1 LFAALFRW
9 RPSPAA
15 TLQPAETPDDDLAGG
30 IMALT
35 VLDAAPFA
43 DDNFLAA
50 VAAATAE
57 GGGGHVSGDA
67 RALCNTGGVECGA
80 KDGKAVAGAFQA
92 GSEARRLRLMAA
104 VGAAAVTATPP
115 APPPVAPPPV
125 PPPPQPVTFC
135 ELPSPRHVI
144 ASATGASA
152 EIGAAAS
159 ASWPMEA
166 IKVGAGARGS
176 ASPSPSDGDGSGSGS
191 GSGSVEQ
198 GLPMSHSSSPSSPT
212 SSRPRNV
219 TPKHTGAASVFLHHL
234 YRQAAGGG
242 GVKCELPAAVTSSPT
257 TPTPLDAIA
266 AEVSVPSHSAR
277 GVSRAR
283 RVAEAARENFKAA
296 ATASATRSSVGGAGG
311 SADRESPEEADADD
325 TSRVPGRSRGVRK
338 QQRRLTLNRA
348 SAAGCRV
355 YREVYVRELEAAVAK
370 AEAERDSLV
379 ERINQ
384 SAERGAG
391 QPSAHTDRRMG
402 ATVLPPS
409 AHAVLPHGGQ
419 AYGAP
424 PLYGHFLP
432 TPAMG
437 DAAGRTYAAARHPA
451 FTAAHHAPATAA
463 GTHGWRQAQ
472 APPPPSAAPAAPT
485 APWTRSQAPIF
496 VGQSTGGGAPRASA
510 RPPFASARG
519 APPLCQQAA
528 GVGAGQVLPRS
539 ALVAAGGAAPLPGS
553 FDLLDDLLNAGSF

>member
-1 LFAALFRW
+1 V
-9 RPSPAA
+9 A
-15 TLQPAETPDDDLAGG
+15 TPRPAETPDDDLVGG

-35 VLDAAPFA
+35 VLDTAPFA

-50 VAAATAE
+50 VAAASAHGR
-57 GGGGHVSGDA
+57 GGDVSGEA
-67 RALCNTGGVECGA
+67 RALCSTGVVECGA
-80 KDGKAVAGAFQA
+80 KDGKAVASGFQA
-92 GSEARRLRLMAA
+92 DGEARRLRLMAA

-115 APPPVAPPPV
+115 APPPVAPPPA
-125 PPPPQPVTFC
+125 PPPPPVTFC
-135 ELPSPRHVI
+135 ELPSPRRVT

-152 EIGAAAS
+152 EIGAAAR
-159 ASWPMEA
+159 APWPIEA
-166 IKVGAGARGS
+166 IKAGAGARCS
-176 ASPSPSDGDGSGSGS
+176 APPSPSDGGGSGSRS

-198 GLPMSHSSSPSSPT
+198 GFPVSHSSSPSSPT

-242 GVKCELPAAVTSSPT
+242 GVKCELPAAVAASPK

-283 RVAEAARENFKAA
+283 RVAEAARENFKAV
-296 ATASATRSSVGGAGG
+296 ATASATRSSVGGQGG
-311 SADRESPEEADADD
+311 SVDGESPEEADAGD
-325 TSRVPGRSRGVRK
+325 TSRAPGRTRGVRK

-379 ERINQ
+379 ERLNQ
-384 SAERGAG
+384 SADRGVG
-391 QPSAHTDRRMG
+391 QPSAHTDRRMS

-409 AHAVLPHGGQ
+409 AHAVPPHGGQ

-424 PLYGHFLP
+424 PPYGHFLP

-437 DAAGRTYAAARHPA
+437 DAGGRTYVGARHPT

-463 GTHGWRQAQ
+463 GTLGWQQAQ

-485 APWTRSQAPIF
+485 ATWTRSQVPVF
-496 VGQSTGGGAPRASA
+496 VGQSSGGGAPRASA
-510 RPPFASARG
+510 SQPFASARVV
-519 APPLCQQAA
+519 PPLRQQ
-528 GVGAGQVLPRS
+528 GASPVLPRS
-539 ALVAAGGAAPLPGS
+539 ALVAAGGAAPLSGN